1 MRRLIW
7 SGGDAAHG
15 PVAMSRGQLRGSAAG
30 FPDSAAGRRSAR
42 TIETALQEAPNNQR
56 ELRVPKIWG
65 DPTFD
70 QIAAQIDLASHA
82 AASRS
87 LCARPRC
94 AQNCLSPSA
103 MEDEL
108 AQREAERMRPW
119 ACPMGLGGARPVAAA
134 RAPAFFV
141 ATRRPPTPANDNALA
156 ARPPVSATAPGPVF
170 KPVAAENVL

>member
-1 MRRLIW
+1 
-7 SGGDAAHG
+7 
-15 PVAMSRGQLRGSAAG
+15 
-30 FPDSAAGRRSAR
+30 
-42 TIETALQEAPNNQR
+42 
-56 ELRVPKIWG
+56 
-65 DPTFD
+65 
-70 QIAAQIDLASHA
+70 
-82 AASRS
+82 
-87 LCARPRC
+87 
-94 AQNCLSPSA
+94 

-170 KPVAAENVL
+170 KPVAAENVLYALSDEGLVTLDDGTPARRERASLVDLISGESSRTHASVRWSVPREEVRVVPVKFE

>member
-1 MRRLIW
+1 
-7 SGGDAAHG
+7 
-15 PVAMSRGQLRGSAAG
+15 
-30 FPDSAAGRRSAR
+30 
-42 TIETALQEAPNNQR
+42 
-56 ELRVPKIWG
+56 
-65 DPTFD
+65 
-70 QIAAQIDLASHA
+70 
-82 AASRS
+82 
-87 LCARPRC
+87 
-94 AQNCLSPSA
+94 

-170 KPVAAENVL
+170 KPVAAENVLYALSDEGLITLDDGTPARRERASHFNLISGKSPRTHASVRWSVPREEVRVVPVKFE